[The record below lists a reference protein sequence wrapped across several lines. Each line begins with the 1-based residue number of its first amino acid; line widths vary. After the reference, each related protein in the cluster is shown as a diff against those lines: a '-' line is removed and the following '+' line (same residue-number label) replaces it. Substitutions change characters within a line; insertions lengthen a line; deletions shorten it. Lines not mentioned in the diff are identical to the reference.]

1 MFFVL
6 SKTLDALASPYTWG
20 LLLFALALLFGGKR
34 RRASLFCGVTGLG
47 VLLLF
52 STGGVAQT
60 LWRSLEDGAVKT
72 ARPEVTYDAVIVLS
86 GMVEA
91 DSVETHQMP
100 AYNDNIERL
109 LTAFELLRAG
119 RVKNV
124 LLSGGSGRMDRSG
137 PVEADVLARQLE
149 TWGVDPA
156 RIFEERESRNT
167 RENAVE
173 SAKVVKKE
181 GWQSLLLVTSA
192 FHMPRAEGCF
202 RAAGLTVDT
211 LPVDYRTGQ
220 HPAAGWFPRVG
231 ALDTS
236 TGALRE
242 WLGRA
247 VYRLSGY
254 AR

>member
-20 LLLFALALLFGGKR
+20 LALFALALVLGGKR
-34 RRASLFCGVTGLG
+34 RRASLIAG
-47 VLLLF
+47 VLGLAVLLVF
-52 STGGVAQT
+52 SAGGVAQS
-60 LWRSLEDGAVKT
+60 LWRTLESGAVKT
-72 ARPEVTYDAVIVLS
+72 ARPDVIYDAVIVLS

-91 DSVETHQMP
+91 DSVETHHQP
-100 AYNDNIERL
+100 AYNDNVERL
-109 LTAFELLRAG
+109 LTAFDLLRAG

-137 PVEADVLARQLE
+137 PVEADELARQLE
-149 TWGVDPA
+149 SWGVDRA

-192 FHMPRAEGCF
+192 FHMPRALGCF
-202 RAAGLTVDT
+202 TAAGLTVDT
-211 LPVDYRTGQ
+211 LPVDYRTGE
-220 HPAAGWFPRVG
+220 HPAQGWFPRVG

-247 VYRLSGY
+247 VYRVSGY